1 MDILMEHWLSIGTGV
16 FLLSMV
22 LYGHYRGFLR
32 LAVSMSALV
41 LSLVIVNIAMPYVNG
56 FLKENTEIHQS
67 IGKGLLK
74 MAGSAL
80 ITEDGVDPVVISEE
94 SEAAMEYE
102 GIQIPAKQRE
112 LIEQL
117 NIPEQMKSVLL
128 ENNNREIY
136 DLLGVDV
143 FLDYVGTYLGGM
155 VFNLIGSTILYV
167 LVYIGIRFDIKWMD
181 LIARLPILHGI
192 NQIAGAVLGGL
203 QGLLLVW
210 FLCLVIRICA
220 EMTWTQTFLAQIRS
234 SFWLGFL
241 YENNV
246 FNWIFIRIL
255 NAFV

>member
-1 MDILMEHWLSIGTGV
+1 MDILTEHWLSIGTGI

-41 LSLVIVNIAMPYVNG
+41 LSIAIVNVAMPHVNE

-67 IGKGLLK
+67 IGKGFLK

-80 ITEDGVDPVVISEE
+80 ISEDGDSVVISKE
-94 SEAAMEYE
+94 SETEIEY
-102 GIQIPAKQRE
+102 QSVQMPAKQRE

-117 NIPEQMKSVLL
+117 NIPEQMKDVLL

-136 DLLGVDV
+136 DLLGVNA

-155 VFNLIGSTILYV
+155 VFNLVGSTILF
-167 LVYIGIRFDIKWMD
+167 LAIYIGLRFAIRWMD
-181 LIARLPILHGI
+181 LIAKLPILHGI
-192 NQIAGAVLGGL
+192 NQIAGAILGGL
-203 QGLLLVW
+203 QGLILVW
-210 FLCLVIRICA
+210 LLCLVIRICA
-220 EMTWTQTFLAQIRS
+220 EMPWTQIFLVQIRS
-234 SFWLGFL
+234 SFWLRFL
-241 YENNV
+241 YDNNV
-246 FNWIFIRIL
+246 FNWIFVRIL